1 MGNGRSVI
9 VTWMPRVS
17 PAHEQAVR
25 SRIVE
30 AAIRVFAVK
39 GYHGAS
45 MQDIVRESGLSTG
58 AIYTYFAGKDA
69 LFLAGCE
76 FTNGM
81 GMGELANRLAGGG
94 TVIEKLAIAIG
105 FFLDAVDDPNGGP
118 GMASVLVSQWGRA
131 EQEPA
136 VRAMLARRRSQLE
149 GAGQL
154 LIGEGI
160 ARGELPAWID
170 AEALTAAYILLLDGL
185 LLWRLEMGDAY
196 RRDAAIRRAI
206 AILEPIVAA
215 AAVADRPRI
224 AAPPARP
231 WSVLHAASGPRADGR
246 PSDQQASDPPRRL
259 S

>member
-1 MGNGRSVI
+1 
-9 VTWMPRVS
+9 MPRVS

-30 AAIRVFAVK
+30 AAVRVFGTK

-45 MQDIVRESGLSTG
+45 MQDVVRESGLSIG
-58 AIYTYFAGKDA
+58 AIYTYFAGKDE

-76 FTNGM
+76 LTNGM

-94 TVIEKLAIAIG
+94 TVVEKLAIAVG

-136 VRAMLARRRSQLE
+136 VRAMLARRRAQLE
-149 GAGQL
+149 GAGQM

-196 RRDAAIRRAI
+196 RRDAAIRRAL
-206 AILEPIVAA
+206 AVLEPIVAA
-215 AAVADRPRI
+215 AVITDRPRI
-224 AAPPARP
+224 PAPPERP
-231 WSVLHAASGPRADGR
+231 WSVLDVAPGAGR
-246 PSDQQASDPPRRL
+246 PDRRTA
-259 S
+259 